1 MKLEILGT
9 SVAMNRVGPKLALAS
24 AAAAWFAVTREF
36 SAWPYETLKD
46 TPLLL
51 FE

>member
-1 MKLEILGT
+1 VKPEILGT
-9 SVAMNRVGPKLALAS
+9 SVVMNRVGPKSAPAS
-24 AAAAWFAVTREF
+24 AAGAWFAVTREF

-46 TPLLL
+46 TPPSL